1 MKRLFENID
10 VKEFFASIS
19 DSKFIAELYAKG
31 LKDNNAIMA
40 ITAQNE
46 LVRRG
51 DTDYVVEELNA
62 ALEGKF
68 IKVDTV
74 FSQLLS
80 TSLINEGRL
89 DPMLRRIGIL
99 LGDES
104 NVISEEEKQ
113 ELTEKS
119 ILTETLRKLINN
131 HGYTDTEFYAM
142 VDELFEEIG

>member
-40 ITAQNE
+40 ITSQNE

-51 DTDYVVEELNA
+51 DIDYVVEELNA

-104 NVISEEEKQ
+104 DAISEEEKQ

-119 ILTETLRKLINN
+119 ILTETLRKLIND